1 MMLRD
6 AFNDA
11 LLILLRKFTSLYF
24 LLKSVR
30 VVYLNKEKTFS
41 YGRMKFKIVAETDG
55 RTIYLYPE
63 WLNLDERN
71 RLIVLI
77 HELLHIMLLHPFR
90 KLEMI
95 KGKKHRNLFGIL
107 ANMAIDAKVD
117 YYIKKLG
124 IDVDLPDYFS
134 KDEIERL
141 SAEELFE
148 KLVENHPENISPPD
162 LLEPL
167 SNFEGEVL
175 NEGKKIIEA
184 NSLDELEN
192 ELGKIVTES
201 LIAAKTAGKL
211 SGFEEWI
218 LNLLLES
225 RLNWTVL
232 LRRAVA
238 SSLAKSYVQTW
249 SKLNR
254 KSKHFP
260 GYKRITRPHTWCFVD
275 VSGSISYEEFK
286 QFMSEVLK
294 VSRDSE
300 VILVLWDTEVRD
312 ERMIRG
318 SKDLTG
324 IKFKRGGGT
333 TFFPIITRYMQRIRA
348 HDVVVCLSD
357 GVWYDADEASKVI
370 KKVRASKIL
379 VYTSRTVPGF
389 NVGIEI

>member
-6 AFNDA
+6 AFNDV

-41 YGRMKFKIVAETDG
+41 YGRMRFKIVAETDG

-63 WLNLDERN
+63 WMKLDERN

-77 HELLHIMLLHPFR
+77 HELLHLMLLHPFR
-90 KLEMI
+90 KLEMVRGEKH
-95 KGKKHRNLFGIL
+95 KGLEIL

-117 YYIKKLG
+117 YYITKFG
-124 IDVDLPDYFS
+124 IDVNLPDYFS
-134 KDEIERL
+134 KDEIEKL

-167 SNFEGEVL
+167 SNFEGEIL

-218 LNLLLES
+218 LSLLLES

-294 VSRDSE
+294 VSRESE
-300 VILVLWDTEVRD
+300 VTLILWDTEIKD
-312 ERMIRG
+312 ERRVG
-318 SKDLTG
+318 SLKDLLSV
-324 IKFKRGGGT
+324 KFKHGGGT
-333 TFFPIITRYMQRIRA
+333 TFSPVITHYIQRIKT
-348 HDVVVCLSD
+348 HDVMVCLSD
-357 GVWYDADEASKVI
+357 GVWFDTDEATKLI
-370 KKVRASKIL
+370 KRIKASKIL
-379 VYTSRTVPGF
+379 VYTSKNVSGF
-389 NVGIEI
+389 DVNIKID